1 MTLNK
6 YFNDFTIQIRQK
18 KTSFICILIY
28 IIIVIVNSLSPIYK
42 LDCKVFYKF
51 DFT

>member
-1 MTLNK
+1 MTSQFKSDKINA
-6 YFNDFTIQIRQK
+6 
-18 KTSFICILIY
+18 FIFILIY
-28 IIIVIVNSLSPIYK
+28 IIVNSLSPIYK